1 MEANPLHERVKTMEM
16 NLQTLKELLYS
27 EAPVNVILDTDAYNE
42 VDDQFCIAYC
52 MRAKKINLLSIN
64 AAPFLNQR
72 SASAGEGMEKSYNE
86 IFKVMKLVDPN
97 ASIPVY
103 RGSDRFLDNKNTPV
117 ESDAADNIINTVQNS
132 KEPVIVIAIG
142 AITNVASA
150 LIKCPELAKK
160 TAVVWLGGT
169 ALHHP
174 HTREFNM
181 RQDVPGVQVLFDSG
195 IPLVQIPCAG
205 VCTEF
210 VTSVPELKYHI
221 GGKNALCDYLVDNVA
236 EECAHYPTPVAG
248 RVIWD
253 VTAAAAVIC
262 PKYCEMVEIPR
273 PFVTS
278 DCLYAFDS
286 ARPHYLYVR
295 HLNRDRIYNDL
306 FVHLTENA

>member
-1 MEANPLHERVKTMEM
+1 M
-16 NLQTLKELLYS
+16 NLQAFKELLK
-27 EAPVNVILDTDAYNE
+27 ADKPVNVILDTDAYNE

-52 MRAKKINLLSIN
+52 MRAKEKINLLSIN

-72 SASAGEGMEKSYNE
+72 STDAGDGMEKSYHE
-86 IFKVMKLVDPN
+86 IFKVMKLVDEN

-103 RGSDRFLDNKNTPV
+103 RGSTAFLPNKKTPV
-117 ESDAADNIINTVQNS
+117 ESDAADNIINTVDSMN
-132 KEPVIVIAIG
+132 EPVVVLAIG

-150 LIKCPELAKK
+150 LIKRPDLAQK

-174 HTREFNM
+174 HTKEFNL
-181 RQDVPGVQVLFDSG
+181 RQDIAAAQVVFDSG
-195 IPLVQIPCAG
+195 VPLLQVPCAG

-210 VTSVPELKYHI
+210 VTSVPELKYHL

-236 EECAHYPTPVAG
+236 EECAGYPTPVAG
-248 RVIWD
+248 RIIWD
-253 VTAAAAVIC
+253 VTAAAAIIC
-262 PKYCEMVEIPR
+262 PQFCDTVEIPR

-306 FVHLTENA
+306 FEKLTQNT